1 MNKTKTTLAAV
12 GGVSLVAVLAA
23 GFFAWSAFSAKTAAQ
38 EGNDEGI
45 EGLDSV
51 LGKAER
57 LMAKPIRPSEESVR
71 QLTDACGTVKSWK
84 DDAFALA
91 SAGDRRIQPTTEAAF
106 KEFVVGDAR
115 RLQAL
120 PAGAEKKTLDPAFD
134 FGPFKPY
141 IAEGKMPDRASI
153 RELQR
158 KWDDVATLLEVLSE
172 SGVESVTAIEL
183 KTASAPKEEEQS
195 SKKAKKKQGKKSA
208 VPAAALP
215 AANTY
220 VISCRMRPAS
230 LVKAVNAL
238 AKDSR
243 FTVVSD
249 FSLRREKDTLAE
261 VLGAEKKDDVAAS
274 SSGGRRRRRGATAVE
289 KKGPSETADETPRG
303 TVVTDRV
310 EDAQFE
316 PRLTVEVYDFQTAAA
331 VEEKKEGED
340 AQ

>member
-1 MNKTKTTLAAV
+1 M
-12 GGVSLVAVLAA
+12 
-23 GFFAWSAFSAKTAAQ
+23 
-38 EGNDEGI
+38 
-45 EGLDSV
+45 
-51 LGKAER
+51 
-57 LMAKPIRPSEESVR
+57 
-71 QLTDACGTVKSWK
+71 
-84 DDAFALA
+84 
-91 SAGDRRIQPTTEAAF
+91 
-106 KEFVVGDAR
+106 
-115 RLQAL
+115 
-120 PAGAEKKTLDPAFD
+120 
-134 FGPFKPY
+134 
-141 IAEGKMPDRASI
+141 
-153 RELQR
+153 QR

-220 VISCRMRPAS
+220 VISCRMRPTS

-274 SSGGRRRRRGATAVE
+274 SSGGRRRRRGATAEE
-289 KKGPSETADETPRG
+289 KKGASKTADETPRV
-303 TVVTDRV
+303 TVVTDPV
-310 EDAQFE
+310 EDAPFE
-316 PRLTVEVYDFQTAAA
+316 ARLTVEVYDFQTAAA